1 MKTKFLTNIRDNNN
15 LVAMIKYC
23 RQNFG
28 VRDDTWQ
35 FMFYG
40 ARRIEFTFNN
50 SEYAMWFYMKF
61 ADSLH
66 PAIIG

>member
-1 MKTKFLTNIRDNNN
+1 MKTKFLTNTRDNN

-28 VRDDTWQ
+28 ERDNTWQ
-35 FMFYG
+35 FMVHGYRNG
-40 ARRIEFTFNN
+40 EFKFNN
-50 SEYAMWFYMKF
+50 NTEVMWFYMKF